1 MPREVCSNYM
11 RKRNA
16 HHLLAESMC
25 HPVGKHSVLA
35 KYWLTVLSGLFY
47 LYNRTI
53 VSENMLKRMNASGV
67 SQHTFLFLLYNEC
80 HGQPIVVLC
89 DDAAA
94 KSLQSCLTLR
104 DPMDCSLPGSS
115 VHGILQTRVLEWG
128 DRDIKSK
135 LFSKSKN
142 AVYKVVSK
150 GKSLSKIS
158 PCTH

>member
-1 MPREVCSNYM
+1 MPQ
-11 RKRNA
+11 
-16 HHLLAESMC
+16 ES
-25 HPVGKHSVLA
+25 VS
-35 KYWLTVLSGLFY
+35 TLSL
-47 LYNRTI
+47 
-53 VSENMLKRMNASGV
+53 
-67 SQHTFLFLLYNEC
+67 LFLLYNEC

-89 DDAAA
+89 DDAAV
-94 KSLQSCLTLR
+94 KLLQSCLTLR

-128 DRDIKSK
+128 DRDIKSE